1 MARCRTTA
9 ELELERGARRQAEGV
24 VADLRAQLES
34 VWAAEEAARSAAQR
48 TLAVLQEEVFAVKVR
63 SGGVPPV
70 PAPSHTFSYLLTP
83 SGGAL

>member
-1 MARCRTTA
+1 M
-9 ELELERGARRQAEGV
+9 ERGARRQAEGV

-63 SGGVPPV
+63 SGGPPV
-70 PAPSHTFSYLLTP
+70 PAPSHTFSYLPTP
-83 SGGAL
+83 SGGPL